1 MMSRGQWKDF
11 FVEVKKSMSRYLS
24 ILFMVA
30 LGVCFFTG
38 LRSSEPDM
46 QQSLDAFMDQTGFLN
61 IRVMG
66 TYGMTENDV
75 TALGAIKGVTDAEGL
90 YTVDVL
96 SDLGESPQVIH
107 VQSLTGEINQLDLSS
122 GRLPESPDECVVDS
136 ALADEFDLRLGDR
149 ITVYSGTDD
158 DLEDSL
164 GNDTFIITGI
174 GSSPE
179 YLTFDRGSASIGTG
193 SIAGFIAVD
202 KSAFTAPAYT
212 QVYVRA
218 DVLDEYNCFSD
229 EYADI
234 VEELTARIEAIAGER
249 CEIRF
254 AEATEEARDKLA
266 EGKQELADAKAE
278 AEKQFEEAKKQI
290 EDGQVKIQEGWD
302 ELNASIEQFNAGKQD
317 YEEGLK
323 AFKDGLAQITEGER
337 QLEEAKKLLEEKE
350 AELEAGKAQI
360 EEGWEQYN
368 AGIAELEAAKT
379 QIEESEEQL
388 ATLER
393 MFSVAETAYT
403 QAAERWESQKT
414 DLETQQKEL
423 DEDKAAYEAENGTS
437 WEDSPLLSLRQ
448 SMLDSQA
455 QTIARLEEELAPL
468 KESMEETKA
477 TVEDSRRQL
486 EEGKAQYDAGV
497 AELEAVRLQLEASEQ
512 QIAEGETAIADG
524 KAEIEANEKELI
536 AGKATLLAGEPQL
549 EAAKTQ
555 IEEAEAQIAAGRL
568 ELEQGEQELADS
580 VAELEK
586 AEAEAEKEFAKAEE
600 EIADGEKELAK
611 LDMPEW
617 YVLDRNTIQN
627 YVEYDLDAQ
636 KIGALGEVVP
646 VIFFF
651 VAALVSLT
659 TMTRMVEEQRT
670 QIGTLKALG
679 YSDISIAMKYIL
691 YALSATVAGCVLGV
705 LIGST
710 LIPWIV
716 MTAYGMLYVNMN
728 VILTPIQPLYSVM
741 ASAVAILCTVGAAWL
756 ACHRA
761 LTSQAAQLMRP
772 VAPTKGKRIF
782 LERIPFIWKHCSFS
796 VKSTLRNLFRY
807 KKRLF
812 MTLFGIGASMG
823 LLIVGFGLQDSLEK
837 IVDRQYTTIWMYDS
851 LMYLNDA
858 DDDEAMGA
866 LEQYLTDSDEIAG
879 WLDVSS
885 EAMEAEANDVFKSI
899 VLLVPED
906 AAQIEAFVNLT
917 NRTSGEHFT
926 LDDRT
931 AVISEKLA
939 TKLSL
944 EIGDTMT
951 IKIDETER
959 YEVSVGGI
967 VENYMQYY
975 VYMSPE
981 AYEKVFDD
989 EPEWN
994 QRMVLYAD
1002 GVEENAAVEEKL
1014 SAELLEQDAVI
1025 SVVTSSSTRS
1035 NIRNMLKALDY
1046 VVILLIVSSGLL
1058 AFVVLYNLN
1067 NINITERKRELAT
1080 IKLLGFYPGE
1090 LAAYVYRENIILTI
1104 MGIGIGVLLG
1114 TWITSYVIK
1123 TVEIDMI
1130 MFGRGIDLSSYI
1142 IASLMTAT
1150 FSFIVNVVMYYRLQ
1164 KIDMIESLKS
1174 VE

>member
-1 MMSRGQWKDF
+1 MMSKGQWKDF

-30 LGVCFFTG
+30 LGVAFFTG

-46 QQSLDAFMDQTGFLN
+46 QQSLDAFMDQAGFLN

-66 TYGMTENDV
+66 TYGMTEGDV
-75 TALGAIKGVTDAEGL
+75 MAIGAVKGVTDTEGI

-96 SDLGESPQVIH
+96 SDLGDSPQVIH
-107 VQSLTGEINQLDLSS
+107 VQSVSGEINRLQLKE

-136 ALADEFDLRLGDR
+136 ALAKSFGLHLGDR
-149 ITVYSGTDD
+149 ITVYSGNDD
-158 DLEDSL
+158 ELENSL
-164 GNDTFIITGI
+164 GNDTFIIIGI
-174 GSSPE
+174 GTSPE
-179 YLTFDRGSASIGTG
+179 YLTFERGSASIGTG
-193 SIAGFIAVD
+193 SISGFVAVD
-202 KSAFTAPAYT
+202 PSAFTAPAYT

-218 DVLDEYNCFSD
+218 DMLDGYNCFSD
-229 EYADI
+229 EYAEAI
-234 VEELTARIEAIAGER
+234 EELTAQIEAIAGER

-254 AEATEEARDKLA
+254 EEATEEAREQIA

-278 AEKQFEEAKKQI
+278 AEKQFADAREQI
-290 EDGQVKIQEGWD
+290 KEGQEKIQSGWE
-302 ELNASIEQFNAGKQD
+302 ELNASIEQLNAGKLD

-323 AFKDGLAQITEGER
+323 AFNDGLAQIAEGER
-337 QLEEAKKLLEEKE
+337 QLEAAKEQLKEKE
-350 AELEAGKAQI
+350 AELKDGKAQI
-360 EEGWEQYN
+360 EVGWEQYN
-368 AGIAELEAAKT
+368 AGLLELETAKAEIKNGEEQLVRLEQIFAAAEMAYQQSAQRFEAQKAELE
-379 QIEESEEQL
+379 E
-388 ATLER
+388 
-393 MFSVAETAYT
+393 
-403 QAAERWESQKT
+403 
-414 DLETQQKEL
+414 QQKVL
-423 DEDKAAYEAENGTS
+423 DEEKATYEAENGTS
-437 WEDSPLLSLRQ
+437 WENSPLLVLRQ
-448 SMLDSQA
+448 GLLDTQA
-455 QTIARLEEELAPL
+455 ETVSHLQEELAPL
-468 KESMEETKA
+468 KASMDEAKASMEESKA
-477 TVEDSRRQL
+477 QL
-486 EEGKAQYDAGV
+486 ENGKAQYEAGV
-497 AELEAVRLQLEASEQ
+497 AELEAAKLQLEASEQ
-512 QIAEGETAIADG
+512 QIADGERAIEEG
-524 KAEIEANEKELI
+524 KAQIETNEKELI

-549 EAAKTQ
+549 EAAKKQ
-555 IEEAEAQIAAGRL
+555 IEEVEAQIEAGRL
-568 ELEQGEQELADS
+568 ELEKGEQELVDS
-580 VAELEK
+580 IAELEK
-586 AEAEAEKEFAKAEE
+586 AEVEAEEQFAEAEED
-600 EIADGEKELAK
+600 IADGEKELAK

-679 YSDISIAMKYIL
+679 YSDMSIALKYIL
-691 YALSATVAGCVLGV
+691 YALSATVGGCILGV
-705 LIGST
+705 SVGST

-716 MTAYGMLYVNMN
+716 MTAYGMLYVNMST
-728 VILTPIQPLYSVM
+728 ILTPIQPLYSIM
-741 ASAVAILCTVGAAWL
+741 ASGMAIVCTVGAAWL
-756 ACHRA
+756 ACHHA

-782 LERIPFIWKHCSFS
+782 LERLPFIWKHLSFS

-823 LLIVGFGLQDSLEK
+823 LLIVGFGLQDSLEV
-837 IVDRQYTTIWMYDS
+837 IVNKQYSSIWMYDS
-851 LMYLNDA
+851 MVYFNDA
-858 DDDEAMGA
+858 DDEEAMGA
-866 LEQYLTDSDEIAG
+866 LDQYMTESQKIDS

-885 EAMEAEANDVFKSI
+885 EAMEAEANDVLKSI
-899 VLLVPED
+899 MLLVPKD
-906 AAQIEAFVNLT
+906 AEQVESFIDLT

-926 LDDRT
+926 LDDSS

-944 EIGDTMT
+944 KIGDTMT
-951 IKIDETER
+951 IMVDETKK
-959 YEVSVGGI
+959 YEVTVGGI
-967 VENYMQYY
+967 AENYMQYY

-989 EPEWN
+989 EPTWN
-994 QRMVLYAD
+994 QRLVLYTD
-1002 GVEENAAVEEKL
+1002 GVEDDKAAEERL
-1014 SAELLEQDAVI
+1014 SAELLTQDAAL

-1035 NIRNMLKALDY
+1035 TIKNMLKALDY

-1114 TWITSYVIK
+1114 TWITSYVIE

-1130 MFGRGIDLSSYI
+1130 MFGRGIDLSSYL
-1142 IASLMTAT
+1142 IASLMTAM